1 MPLHYRGVFL
11 CPEPNLFFNPTLF
24 IEYENY
30 YKMKQENPVTGF
42 ADTFLSKLKE
52 QSFTIIVMVG
62 IIWYQGRLME
72 ERVAY
77 WQKLYEE
84 SETHTEQITKENR
97 EDLLERIKYL
107 QDQRDK
113 YVEESLNELKN
124 K

>member
-1 MPLHYRGVFL
+1 MS
-11 CPEPNLFFNPTLF
+11 EKNNP
-24 IEYENY
+24 IS
-30 YKMKQENPVTGF
+30 GF
-42 ADTFLSKLKE
+42 TDTFFSKLKE
-52 QSFTIIVMVG
+52 QSFTIVLMIG

-84 SETHTEQITKENR
+84 QKTYIQQTDKEDKQI
-97 EDLLERIKYL
+97 LLDRVKYL

-113 YVEESLNELKN
+113 YVEDAINELKT

>member
-1 MPLHYRGVFL
+1 MS
-11 CPEPNLFFNPTLF
+11 
-24 IEYENY
+24 ENTT
-30 YKMKQENPVTGF
+30 PISGF

-72 ERVAY
+72 ERVSY
-77 WQKLYEE
+77 WQKLYQERE
-84 SETHTEQITKENR
+84 SYIQQTTKEDR
-97 EDLLERIKYL
+97 EDAEVRLKYL

-113 YVEESLNELKN
+113 YVEDAINELKD